1 MTRLGKREET
11 KSRPIKIVM
20 KSVDDKSLIMG
31 NLDRLKNAPAQFKK
45 INVTDDY
52 TAEERQ
58 IIKNK
63 LNEARNKTGA
73 EGNGIYVYKVRGT
86 PKKKNGL
93 ILKRFK
99 KPQEENQ

>member
-11 KSRPIKIVM
+11 KSRPIKIIM
-20 KSVDDKSLIMG
+20 KSVEDKSFIMG
-31 NLDRLKNAPAQFKK
+31 NLGRLQNAPAEFKK
-45 INVTDDY
+45 ISVTDDY

-63 LNEARNKTGA
+63 LNEARNKTEA
-73 EGNGIYVYKVRGT
+73 EGNSVYVYKDRGT
-86 PKKKNGL
+86 PKNGL

-99 KPQEENQ
+99 KPQEETK